1 MSASENHCQAQ
12 TQSGTPCKNS
22 PMHGSPYCYAHRDYA
37 AAGGVEIPIAN
48 QAAGGARTSQ
58 AGASLK
64 KADFDLLVSELNS
77 LAEELRRSYPN
88 YTPPSFT
95 PSGMAEL
102 LKSNLDKFTPD
113 LQLEIVNEL
122 KANLEGTSPKDL
134 IDPETWKG
142 FWYILN
148 YMAQAQSQAALER
161 IVNRLAALPGMA
173 IVSDLKSNLEGTSP
187 REFLD
192 PETWKGMLLIM
203 NYSARATAA
212 DLKRKLVGED
222 EDE

>member
-1 MSASENHCQAQ
+1 MSASDTHCQAL
-12 TQSGTPCKNS
+12 TKAGTPCKNS
-22 PMHGSPYCYAHRDYA
+22 PMHGSRFCYAHRKYA
-37 AAGGVEIPIAN
+37 AAAAEIPIADET
-48 QAAGGARTSQ
+48 GGTTRT
-58 AGASLK
+58 AKAKASFK
-64 KADFDLLVSELNS
+64 KADFDLLVAELNS

-95 PSGMAEL
+95 PGGMAEL

-148 YMAQAQSQAALER
+148 YMAQAQSQAALEK
-161 IVNRLAALPGMA
+161 IVNRLASLPGMA
-173 IVSDLKSNLEGTSP
+173 IVSDLKNNLEGTSP

-222 EDE
+222 EED